1 MPSIT
6 TCIPAQ
12 TQTQNAQNPTSPL
25 EIDISSFQDIKKAK
39 IDPEKLVALLR
50 RRFGAG
56 RYEIYTIHNVYSIRA
71 PERLSQNDIELCK

>member
-1 MPSIT
+1 MSAAISCT
-6 TCIPAQ
+6 AAQ
-12 TQTQNAQNPTSPL
+12 TESEHHSTSQL
-25 EIDISSFQDIKKAK
+25 DINIPSFQDIRRGN

-56 RYEIYTIHNVYSIRA
+56 RYEIYTIHNVFSVRA